1 MSPRLVCS
9 VWFSLLFVGVG
20 SVYAETPATLMKWV
34 PADANAVAIVDVEAL
49 FRTPLAMRENLRQKM
64 ADAFVNHEL
73 SVPPESKRVVFASQL
88 GLSSQLQP
96 EWEAGVIELA
106 RTPSFAVIARREGG
120 QLDTLAGQ
128 SAVRLAHGT
137 TGVELAPGVVLAT
150 SQPNRQVISRW
161 VAAAKKAGTQQASP
175 YLTQAAGQISATSP
189 LVLALDLSECVTA
202 PAARTFLATQESLKN
217 KIAEQADLA
226 ELFASVKGATLAVSF
241 GDHRAGTLRV
251 DFGKPA
257 ADLKPY
263 AKDLLGAVMDEV
275 GASLDDFDNWS
286 ITVAGTSV
294 TWTGEISTVGLR
306 KIISLIAPGS
316 GHRDLGTEEPS
327 PSAATSPEATKA
339 ATSQKFF
346 RSVKGLI
353 DELHQTLNK
362 TRDNHAVWF
371 ERYARKI
378 DDLPIKD
385 VDKDLLTF
393 GGNVSNSFRYQAQAK
408 RMAGVRTGV
417 REAQPNY
424 QTSYGYNSVG
434 PYGTYG
440 TYSWS
445 TTVRAEPERGQ
456 IRAEENATATQV
468 RISEWKQIEDGM
480 VQVRR
485 VLTERYNVE
494 F

>member
-1 MSPRLVCS
+1 MNPCLARS
-9 VWFSLLFVGVG
+9 VWISLLFVGVG
-20 SVYAETPATLMKWV
+20 SVSAETPATLMKWV
-34 PADANAVAIVDVEAL
+34 PADTNAVAIVDVEAL

-73 SVPPESKRVVFASQL
+73 SVPPESKRVIFASQL

-96 EWEAGVIELA
+96 EWELSVIELA

-120 QLDTLAGQ
+120 QLDTVAGQ

-150 SQPNRQVISRW
+150 SQPNRQVVSRW
-161 VAAAKKAGTQQASP
+161 VAAAKKPGAQLVSP
-175 YLTQAAGQISATSP
+175 YLTQAAGQINATSP

-202 PAARTFLATQESLKN
+202 PAARAFLATQEPLKN
-217 KIAEQADLA
+217 KTAEQADLS
-226 ELFASVKGATLAVSF
+226 ELLASVKGATLAVSF

-257 ADLKPY
+257 AGLKPY
-263 AKDLLGAVMDEV
+263 AKDLLGAVLDEV

-286 ITVAGTSV
+286 ASVTGMSV

-306 KIISLIAPGS
+306 KIVSLIAPGS
-316 GHRDLGTEEPS
+316 GHRDLSPEEAS
-327 PSAATSPEATKA
+327 PSAATSPETTKA

-424 QTSYGYNSVG
+424 QTVSGYNSVG

-445 TTVRAEPERGQ
+445 TTVRTEPERGQ

>member
-1 MSPRLVCS
+1 MNPCLARS
-9 VWFSLLFVGVG
+9 VWVSLLFVGVG
-20 SVYAETPATLMKWV
+20 SVSAETPATLIKWV

-73 SVPPESKRVVFASQL
+73 SVPPESKRVIFASQL
-88 GLSSQLQP
+88 GLNSQLQP
-96 EWEAGVIELA
+96 EWELSVIELA

-150 SQPNRQVISRW
+150 SQPNRQVVSRW
-161 VAAAKKAGTQQASP
+161 VAAAKKAGAQQASP
-175 YLTQAAGQISATSP
+175 YLTQAAGQINATSP

-202 PAARTFLATQESLKN
+202 PAARAFLATQEPLKN
-217 KIAEQADLA
+217 KTAEQADLA
-226 ELFASVKGATLAVSF
+226 ELLASVKGATFAVSF

-257 ADLKPY
+257 ADLKPH

-286 ITVAGTSV
+286 ASVTGMSV

-306 KIISLIAPGS
+306 KIVSLIAPGS
-316 GHRDLGTEEPS
+316 GHRDLSPEEASASAAPS
-327 PSAATSPEATKA
+327 PETIKA

-362 TRDNHAVWF
+362 SRDNHAVWF

-424 QTSYGYNSVG
+424 QTVSGYNSVG

>member
-1 MSPRLVCS
+1 MSPRLARV
-9 VWFSLLFVGVG
+9 VWISLLFAGVG
-20 SVYAETPATLMKWV
+20 SVRAETPATLMKWI

-73 SVPPESKRVVFASQL
+73 SVPPESKRVIFASQL
-88 GLSSQLQP
+88 GLSSQFQS
-96 EWEAGVIELA
+96 EWDLGVIEFA
-106 RTPSFAVIARREGG
+106 QTPSFAAIARREGG

-128 SAVRLAHGT
+128 SAIRLAHGT
-137 TGVELAPGVVLAT
+137 TAVELAPGVILGT
-150 SQPNRQVISRW
+150 TEQNRQVVSRW
-161 VAAAKKAGTQQASP
+161 VATAKKTAGPQASP
-175 YLTQAAGQISATSP
+175 YLVQAVGQISAASP
-189 LVLALDLSECVTA
+189 LVLALDLSECVTV
-202 PAARTFLATQESLKN
+202 PAARAFLATQEPLKN
-217 KIAEQADLA
+217 KIAMQADLA
-226 ELFASVKGATLAVSF
+226 ELLASVKGATLAFRF
-241 GDHRAGTLRV
+241 GDRREGTLRV

-257 ADLKPY
+257 ADGKPY
-263 AKDLLGAVMDEV
+263 AKDLLGSVLNEI
-275 GASLDDFDNWS
+275 GAGLDDFDNWS
-286 ITVAGTSV
+286 AEVTGTSV
-294 TWTGEISTVGLR
+294 TWTGEISAVGLR
-306 KIISLIAPGS
+306 QIVSLIAPGS
-316 GHRDLGTEEPS
+316 GHRDLRAEETSPSIAPS
-327 PSAATSPEATKA
+327 PETIKAT
-339 ATSQKFF
+339 TSQKYF

-408 RMAGVRTGV
+408 RMAGVRSGV

-424 QTSYGYNSVG
+424 QTSSGYNSVG

-445 TTVRAEPERGQ
+445 TTVRVEPERGQ
-456 IRAEENATATQV
+456 IRTEENAAATQV

>member
-1 MSPRLVCS
+1 MSLRLAQS
-9 VWFSLLFVGVG
+9 VWISLLLVGVG
-20 SVYAETPATLMKWV
+20 SVHAETPATSMEWI
-34 PADANAVAIVDVEAL
+34 PADANAVAIVDVKSLFQTPFAL
-49 FRTPLAMRENLRQKM
+49 RENLRQKM
-64 ADAFVNHEL
+64 TDAFVNHEL
-73 SVPPESKRVVFASQL
+73 SVPPESKRVIFASQL
-88 GLSSQLQP
+88 GLSSQFQS
-96 EWEAGVIELA
+96 EWDLGVIKFA
-106 RTPSFAVIARREGG
+106 QTPSFAAIARREGG

-128 SAVRLAHGT
+128 SAIRLAHGT
-137 TGVELAPGVVLAT
+137 TAVELAPGVILGT
-150 SQPNRQVISRW
+150 TEQNRQVVSRW
-161 VAAAKKAGTQQASP
+161 VATAKKTAGPQAAP
-175 YLTQAAGQISATSP
+175 YLVQAVGQISAASP
-189 LVLALDLSECVTA
+189 LVLALDLSECVTV
-202 PAARTFLATQESLKN
+202 PAARAFLATQEPLKN
-217 KIAEQADLA
+217 KIAVQADLA
-226 ELFASVKGATLAVSF
+226 ELLASVQGAMLACRF
-241 GDHRAGTLRV
+241 GDRREGTLRV

-257 ADLKPY
+257 ADAKPY
-263 AKDLLGAVMDEV
+263 AKDLLGAVLNEV
-275 GASLDDFDNWS
+275 GAGLDDFDNWS
-286 ITVAGTSV
+286 AEVTGTSV

-306 KIISLIAPGS
+306 QIVSLIAPGS
-316 GHRDLGTEEPS
+316 GHRDLSVEETS
-327 PSAATSPEATKA
+327 PSAATSPQTIKAT
-339 ATSQKFF
+339 TSQKYF

-385 VDKDLLTF
+385 IDKDLLTF

-408 RMAGVRTGV
+408 RMAGVRAGV

-424 QTSYGYNSVG
+424 QTNSGYNSVG

-445 TTVRAEPERGQ
+445 TTVRVEPERGQ
-456 IRAEENATATQV
+456 IRTEENAAATQV

-485 VLTERYNVE
+485 VLTERDNVE